1 MKFDAVYYEPNSLS
15 YELGKQLKDQFTD
28 LPWIPID
35 SHNSIK
41 EMREKE
47 NAEFGKMKRN
57 LIIGTRKTHKYV
69 ENQKCQTI

>member
-1 MKFDAVYYEPNSLS
+1 MKFDAVYYEPDSLS

-47 NAEFGKMKRN
+47 RFSFKFKPGFDIMKN
-57 LIIGTRKTHKYV
+57 KV
-69 ENQKCQTI
+69 

>member
-41 EMREKE
+41 EMREKR
-47 NAEFGKMKRN
+47 KRRVWKN
-57 LIIGTRKTHKYV
+57 EAKFNYRH
-69 ENQKCQTI
+69 